1 MSGWIQRWWKGGG
14 TAATGSGTRHSAPA
28 RPDAASSAAEGARAW
43 MDVPT
48 LMAMR
53 SLELRVRR
61 LVLGVQRGIH
71 RSSRRGYSTEFSEYR
86 PYTPGDDLRHL
97 DWRRMARTDRPYV
110 RQYEEESDWGCLV
123 VVDLSAS
130 MAFGS
135 LAHSKADYARTL
147 AGTFA
152 SLLHEQG
159 DPVGLL
165 RFAADAGEIVPIRHS
180 PRQMARW
187 WALLEAAPT
196 GAATSLGFALESS
209 MRLMRR
215 PGLVVVV
222 SDFLTTPSTWAE
234 PLRQLRAA
242 RHEVVCWE
250 VLDPQELAFSFEGD
264 TRFEDLESARKLDVH
279 AASAREGYLQR
290 LRAHREAVAA
300 QCAAQG
306 VALIEAS
313 TGGAFEPVLRAALE
327 VVARK
332 RPHSRGAG

>member
-1 MSGWIQRWWKGGG
+1 
-14 TAATGSGTRHSAPA
+14 
-28 RPDAASSAAEGARAW
+28 

-61 LVLGVQRGIH
+61 LVQGVQRGIH

-123 VVDLSAS
+123 VADLSAS

-135 LAHSKADYARTL
+135 LGYSKADYARTL

-152 SLLHEQG
+152 TLLHEQG

-165 RFAADAGEIVPIRHS
+165 RFAADAGEVVPMRHS

-187 WALLEAAPT
+187 WAMLDAEPA
-196 GAATSLGFALESS
+196 GAGTSVGLALEGAF
-209 MRLMRR
+209 RLMRR
-215 PGLVVVV
+215 PGLVVVI
-222 SDFLTTPSTWAE
+222 SDFLSAPALWAE

-242 RHEVVCWE
+242 RNEVLCWE
-250 VLDPQELAFSFEGD
+250 VLDPQEREFLFEGD
-264 TRFEDLESARKLDVH
+264 TRFEDLESGRRLDVH
-279 AASAREGYLQR
+279 AVQAREGYLER
-290 LRAHREAVAA
+290 LRIHRESVAA
-300 QCAAQG
+300 QCAAEG
-306 VALIEAS
+306 VALLEAPTS
-313 TGGAFEPVLRAALE
+313 GAFEPVLRSALD
-327 VVARK
+327 VVSRK
-332 RPHSRGAG
+332 RPHARGAG

>member
-1 MSGWIQRWWKGGG
+1 
-14 TAATGSGTRHSAPA
+14 
-28 RPDAASSAAEGARAW
+28 

-53 SLELRVRR
+53 SLELRVQR
-61 LVLGVQRGIH
+61 LVQGVQRGIH
-71 RSSRRGYSTEFSEYR
+71 RSARRGYSTDFSEYR

-110 RQYEEESDWGCLV
+110 RQYEEESDWACLM

-135 LAHSKADYARTL
+135 LPYTKADYARTL

-152 SLLHEQG
+152 TLLHDQG

-165 RFAADAGEIVPIRHS
+165 RFAADAGDLVPIRHS

-187 WALLEAAPT
+187 WALLDAEPSGT
-196 GAATSLGFALESS
+196 GTHLGPALEGAL
-209 MRLMRR
+209 RLMRR

-222 SDFLTTPSTWAE
+222 SDFLTSPAPWAE

-242 RHEVVCWE
+242 RNEVLCWE
-250 VLDPQELAFSFEGD
+250 VLDPRERDFAFEGD
-264 TRFEDLESARKLDVH
+264 VRFEDLESDRRLDVQ
-279 AASAREGYLQR
+279 SALVREGYLEK
-290 LRAHREAVAA
+290 LRVHREAVAT

-306 VALIEAS
+306 AS
-313 TGGAFEPVLRAALE
+313 LMEVPTGGAFEPVLRAALDQI
-327 VVARK
+327 ARK
-332 RPHSRGAG
+332 RPHPRGAG